1 MWTCSVCTFV
11 NDSTSG
17 ACEMCG
23 TAKPAEA
30 RAPAKLTAAQRA
42 AIGLGIP
49 LPDARARPDARV
61 LPDAMVL
68 PDAASDPFPPRASS
82 VSPARVASSS
92 ATAPWNC
99 GACTYQNESSS
110 SECEMCGGPR
120 PDTTPDA
127 IIKSH
132 VRECGS
138 FTEQIPGA
146 RNRLSWRDLRDLL
159 TTQLSAAE
167 LVGVSDPH
175 ALFASLSGADR
186 LWNAMRD
193 ATVKRLPVAT
203 TDEIQGLLTGWINIR
218 RRIGLPEIID
228 LEGREIRE
236 DRLTAIKCKLD
247 NRRRDLRDYSDKW
260 NILVSF
266 LQERP
271 EIIRAVFAELFIPS
285 AIGGGAGVG
294 AGVSIPC
301 PQGFI
306 EYGALELGNTLRV
319 CFAREDALMPPVI
332 PMSGR
337 VKIDSAVSAIAIG
350 FVPSVGASDGA
361 LTIEPLRGE
370 ILRFLQAR
378 FPGVTWSPAEMDLIF
393 NRLRENPDAY
403 IGGTR
408 RKRSRKRTRRR
419 KSRK

>member
-23 TAKPAEA
+23 TAKPAVAPAEA

-42 AIGLGIP
+42 AIGLGLP
-49 LPDARARPDARV
+49 LPDARA
-61 LPDAMVL
+61 LPAAMVR
-68 PDAASDPFPPRASS
+68 PPAAASDPFPPRASS

-120 PDTTPDA
+120 PRLDTTPDA
-127 IIKSH
+127 IIKSR

-138 FTEQIPGA
+138 FTSPIPGA

-175 ALFASLSGADR
+175 VLFGSLSGASEDR
-186 LWNAMRD
+186 LWNAMSD
-193 ATVKRLPVAT
+193 ATVKRLPVTT
-203 TDEIQGLLTGWINIR
+203 TDEITGLLRGWINIR
-218 RRIGLPEIID
+218 RRIGLPEILD

-236 DRLTAIKCKLD
+236 DSLTSIKCKLD
-247 NRRRDLRDYSDKW
+247 NRRGDLRDYSDKW

-319 CFAREDALMPPVI
+319 CFPSEMPTVI

-350 FVPSVGASDGA
+350 FVPSVGASVGA

-370 ILRFLQAR
+370 IVRFLQAR

-408 RKRSRKRTRRR
+408 RKRTRKRTRRR

>member
-11 NDSTSG
+11 NDSTSV

-23 TAKPAEA
+23 TAKPAVAPAEA

-42 AIGLGIP
+42 AIGLGLP

-61 LPDAMVL
+61 RP
-68 PDAASDPFPPRASS
+68 PAASDPFPPRASS

-120 PDTTPDA
+120 LDTPDA

-132 VRECGS
+132 VTRECGS
-138 FTEQIPGA
+138 FTSPISGA
-146 RNRLSWRDLRDLL
+146 SRLSWRDLRDLL

-175 ALFASLSGADR
+175 VLFGSLSGASEDR

-193 ATVKRLPVAT
+193 ATVKRLPVTT
-203 TDEIQGLLTGWINIR
+203 TDEITGLLRGWINIR
-218 RRIGLPEIID
+218 RRIGLPEILD

-236 DRLTAIKCKLD
+236 DSLTSIKCKLD
-247 NRRRDLRDYSDKW
+247 NRRGDLRDYSDKW

-319 CFAREDALMPPVI
+319 CFPSELPTVI

-370 ILRFLQAR
+370 IVRFLQAR

-408 RKRSRKRTRRR
+408 RKRTRKRTRRR